1 MKDNLSGSEALKE
14 AIKAAASKQVE
25 VGWFPTARY
34 PSDTARGREGGE
46 YVAQI
51 AFWLNNGTST
61 MVARPFF
68 SEAIYLN
75 ESEIKAFAASRILKV
90 SRNEM
95 DIDTAMGQIGLFIE
109 GLIIDNIKSQKYAA
123 LSKEY
128 YNWKKKFHKEPQIL
142 IDTGLLWQS
151 VTSKVGEREA
161 S

>member
-1 MKDNLSGSEALKE
+1 MTDNLSGSKQL
-14 AIKAAASKQVE
+14 KAAIRETAAKSVE

-34 PSDTARGREGGE
+34 PADEARGREGGE

-51 AFWLNNGTST
+51 AFWLNNGTSS
-61 MVARPFF
+61 MAARPFF

-75 ESEIKAFAASRILKV
+75 ENEIKTFAASRIMRV
-90 SRNEM
+90 ARGEM
-95 DIDTAMGQIGLFIE
+95 TPDEAMGQIGLFIE

-123 LSKEY
+123 LSQEY

-151 VTSKVGEREA
+151 VTSKVGSAE
-161 S
+161 